1 MNEIETFVKAD
12 QTLASVVDQIPDDRW
27 DEQVP
32 SDFPTFD
39 DRPYTFRQILD
50 YQAYDEAW
58 IPDMLAGRSID
69 DVGSDSYGDPHGS
82 DLLGDSPAQ
91 RFRDLTDKAID
102 AVEALDEA
110 DLDDRIVHYSYGDYP
125 AREALWHTIV
135 FRSTRAYDL
144 AKAIGIDPT
153 LPEDLIS
160 ADVAHRGTQRRRVAR
175 DRRVWT
181 CRRRPRYRTVA
192 GPTARAHRPTTLTQA
207 CSHIGDPRRFPE
219 AASLVTR
226 APRRSPPRRPMA
238 TANPSS
244 PQPGQQPTCGRVYIP
259 WR

>member
-12 QTLASVVDQIPDDRW
+12 QTLVSVVDQIPDDRW

-39 DRPYTFRQILD
+39 DRSYTFRQILD

-125 AREALWHTIV
+125 AREALWHAIV

-160 ADVAHRGTQRRRVAR
+160 ATWRIVEPNADEWRAIGVFGPAVDVPDTAPLQ
-175 DRRVWT
+175 DRLLGLT
-181 CRRRPRYRTVA
+181 GRRP
-192 GPTARAHRPTTLTQA
+192 
-207 CSHIGDPRRFPE
+207 
-219 AASLVTR
+219 
-226 APRRSPPRRPMA
+226 
-238 TANPSS
+238 
-244 PQPGQQPTCGRVYIP
+244 
-259 WR
+259 